1 MELKS
6 LKKKYKSANFAAG
19 CSREVIQRGADMLG
33 WELDKLLSDTIEAM
47 RSCEESVANELAIV
61 IN

>member
-1 MELKS
+1 
-6 LKKKYKSANFAAG
+6 
-19 CSREVIQRGADMLG
+19 MLG

-61 IN
+61 IK